1 MKITLPVRFLTA
13 MTLLLLPFTLEA
25 GREPQAPSH
34 ATGSPFRA
42 EFKKVADGVY
52 LALSNGIGGNSVV
65 VINDRDVLLVDSRAN
80 PVEARVLVAGIKSLT
95 DKPIRFVVNT
105 HYHFDHTQGNQIF
118 GPDVLIIGSEFTRH
132 QLLSNP
138 LQQRTVRTS
147 PNQGMIAQTI
157 ENLKKQLAIETDPK
171 KKSAL
176 QQQVVVMQA
185 TQAAVPEV
193 VVTPSN
199 VTVHEKLVLF
209 RGGREIQ
216 ILFLGRG
223 HTGGDLVVYLP
234 KERIVCTGDLM
245 EDKPSYM
252 GDSYPQDWVATLD
265 KLKALDFE
273 TVLPGHGMPFT
284 GRDKITAFQGYVRDV
299 WKQSAELKKQGVS
312 LDDATKRVDL
322 TAYAKEFP
330 TIQGPGLDK
339 RQLTRMY
346 LLLDGKDEY

>member
-1 MKITLPVRFLTA
+1 MKAPVFARYLAAVTIA
-13 MTLLLLPFTLEA
+13 LLPFVLGA
-25 GREPQAPSH
+25 GGQSQSH
-34 ATGSPFRA
+34 AASSPFRNHF
-42 EFKKVADGVY
+42 EKITDGVY
-52 LALSNGIGGNSVV
+52 LALGNGVGGNSIV
-65 VINDRDVLLVDSRAN
+65 VINDRDVLVVDSRSN
-80 PVEARVLVAGIKSLT
+80 PEEARALVAGIKTLT

-138 LQQRTVRTS
+138 LNQRTVRTS
-147 PNQGMIAQTI
+147 PNQGMLPQNI
-157 ENLKKQLAIETDPK
+157 ENVKKQFAAETDPQ
-171 KKSAL
+171 KKSML
-176 QQQVVVMQA
+176 QEQLA
-185 TQAAVPEV
+185 TMEASEADLKEV
-193 VVTPSN
+193 VVTPNN

-209 RGGREIQ
+209 RGPREIQ

-223 HTGGDLVVYLP
+223 HTGGDVVVYLP

-252 GDSYPQDWVATLD
+252 GDSYPQEWVATLD

-284 GRDKITAFQGYVRDV
+284 GRKKITAFQGYVRDA
-299 WKQSAELKKQGVS
+299 WKQASELKKQGVS
-312 LDDATKRVDL
+312 LDDAVKRVDL
-322 TAYAKEFP
+322 TAYAKVFP

-339 RQLTRMY
+339 RQLTRFY